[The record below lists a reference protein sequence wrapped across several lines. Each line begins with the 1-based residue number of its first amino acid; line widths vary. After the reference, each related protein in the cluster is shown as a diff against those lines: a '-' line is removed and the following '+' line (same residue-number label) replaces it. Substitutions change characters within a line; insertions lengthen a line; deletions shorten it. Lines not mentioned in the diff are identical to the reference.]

1 MAIYFIYYGVLL
13 AVGVLF
19 QWLGVLQKKGGRIF
33 YLVLV
38 AATLTMVSGARS
50 FDVSYDGRSYAS
62 AFRTF
67 SESSG
72 GFPPG
77 YNNIIEY

>member
-67 SESSG
+67 SESSWVY
-72 GFPPG
+72 PRR
-77 YNNIIEY
+77 YNYFIEY